1 MGPIVLILTLMLVT
15 ILCLS
20 FKDELK
26 QTVDTTETPEDLKN
40 LLSKLIDRVY
50 CLAKS

>member
-1 MGPIVLILTLMLVT
+1 MVPIVLILALMLVA

-20 FKDELK
+20 FRDELK
-26 QTVDTTETPEDLKN
+26 QTVDATENPEDLKN
-40 LLSKLIDRVY
+40 PSSKLIDRVY